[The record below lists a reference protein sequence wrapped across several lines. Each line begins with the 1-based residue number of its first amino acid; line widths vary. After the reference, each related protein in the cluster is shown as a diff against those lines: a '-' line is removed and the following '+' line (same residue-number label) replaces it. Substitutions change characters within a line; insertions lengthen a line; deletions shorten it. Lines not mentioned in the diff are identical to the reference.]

1 MQQPLAFTFPSP
13 EDVAQQQ
20 RLMALL
26 QSGAIQ
32 VSEPFPTPTAMFQPG
47 VYSAGGLTA
56 TQLHPHMLEAFSH
69 MRPEEQST
77 TLLAIQQAAAAQQ
90 AQAAQ
95 SQGQVPQ
102 FIPGGVNPAIME
114 QLLAQQQQQQAMANA
129 VAVAAAGG
137 IPAATGVIPTT
148 PDGNI
153 LDVQRQYEALV
164 LAMQKNPLIGAQ
176 NPQIPLAI
184 ERCQRI
190 LHEHHVQQQ
199 RMHEAMIQS
208 SQQQHELHKHLLLGR
223 VPAGGTPSETAS
235 TRGIR
240 TGVIVHPN

>member
-1 MQQPLAFTFPSP
+1 
-13 EDVAQQQ
+13 
-20 RLMALL
+20 MALF

-32 VSEPFPTPTAMFQPG
+32 ASEPFPTPTAMFQPG
-47 VYSAGGLTA
+47 VYSAGGLAA
-56 TQLHPHMLEAFSH
+56 TQLHPHTLEALSH

-77 TLLAIQQAAAAQQ
+77 ALLAIQQAAAAQQQ

-129 VAVAAAGG
+129 VAVAAASG

-153 LDVQRQYEALV
+153 LDIQRQYEALV

-184 ERCQRI
+184 DRYQRI
-190 LHEHHVQQQ
+190 LHDHHVQQQ
-199 RMHEAMIQS
+199 RMHEAMIQN

-223 VPAGGTPSETAS
+223 VPGGGTPSETAS